1 MNKLLLPMSLD
12 DSIGDPLVGAL
23 TEYSRNTMS
32 VGKTGQPA
40 MIYIPSD
47 TWVLNT
53 SLELYVGAVLMGNA
67 LDLAVL
73 KAA

>member
-12 DSIGDPLVGAL
+12 DSIDDPLVGAP

-47 TWVLNT
+47 TWVLNP
-53 SLELYVGAVLMGNA
+53 SLEFYVGAVLMGNP

-73 KAA
+73 KAG